1 MNLIEVM
8 ERFPDQEACIA
19 HLERI
24 RWGNKPVCPH
34 CGSIEVA
41 HKNETQEKDKTGR
54 TGRYNCHACQASFKV
69 TCGTV
74 FHGTKIPLQKWF
86 VAIALILNAKKSL
99 SSYQLSRDLQLN
111 QKTAWYILTR
121 IRAEMANKTNPIV
134 LQGIIEADET
144 YIGGKPRKPNKREDF
159 EPSKRGRGTDK
170 TAVIGAVERGG
181 QVVAEVAKGLTGRAI
196 LEFIRRVVNV
206 RESELMTD
214 EYHAYNAL
222 SSQMKHEVINHQVQ
236 FVDGDTHTNTIEG
249 FWSLLKRAW
258 YGQHHHY
265 SVEYT
270 PLYVAERCYVY
281 NNRHRETIFWKFI
294 RQSMILP
301 KENNYSE

>member
-8 ERFPDQEACIA
+8 ERFPDQKSCID

-34 CGSIEVA
+34 CGCVEVKE
-41 HKNETQEKDKTGR
+41 KNEDGVGR
-54 TGRYNCHACQASFKV
+54 VGRYHCSACKASFKV

-74 FHGTKIPLQKWF
+74 FHHTKIPLQKWF
-86 VAIALILNAKKSL
+86 LAISLILNAKKSL
-99 SSYQLSRDLQLN
+99 SSCQLARDLDLN
-111 QKTAWYILTR
+111 QKTAWFILTR

-144 YIGGKPRKPNKREDF
+144 YIGGKPRKENKKADRE
-159 EPSKRGRGTDK
+159 PAKRGRGTSK

-181 QVVAEVAKGLTGRAI
+181 QVVAEVAKGLTGRDI
-196 LEFIRRVVNV
+196 MQFIRRVVNV
-206 RESELMTD
+206 KESELMTD

-222 SSQMKHEVINHQVQ
+222 SNQLKHHVINHQEQ
-236 FVDGDTHTNTIEG
+236 YVDGNKHTNTIEG

-265 SVEYT
+265 SVGYT

-281 NNRHRETIFWKFI
+281 NARNLECIFTKFI
-294 RQSMILP
+294 
-301 KENNYSE
+301 KESVKV